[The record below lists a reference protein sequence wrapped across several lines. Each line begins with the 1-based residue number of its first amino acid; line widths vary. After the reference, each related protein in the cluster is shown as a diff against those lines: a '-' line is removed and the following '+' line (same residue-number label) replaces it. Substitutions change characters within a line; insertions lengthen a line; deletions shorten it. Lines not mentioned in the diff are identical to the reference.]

1 MDKRWEELDNPAATA
16 QRQEILALTPVRPDP
31 IWPGPEGTTEQWKAR
46 HEYDRVCHVQT
57 QARQEQE
64 VVDKRAVIE
73 QFAQMLKDHKARGEE
88 IELFAQNNDIP
99 GFCGWDGIENWTH
112 RDPTD
117 VALQWAASDHSC

>member
-1 MDKRWEELDNPAATA
+1 MDKRWEELDSPAVNV
-16 QRQEILALTPVRPDP
+16 QRQEILALENPRPDP
-31 IWPGPEGTTEQWKAR
+31 IWPGADGTQEQWDAR
-46 HEYDRVCHVQT
+46 HQFDRIARLQV

-64 VVDKRAVIE
+64 VVDKRAIIE
-73 QFAQMLKDHKARGEE
+73 QFAQMLKEHTAKGEE

-117 VALQWAASDHSC
+117 VALQWAASNHNC